1 MSQCTRAMQAA
12 QLDAALPQTQCTR
25 CGYPDCQSYAH
36 AIAFEQAPINQCPP
50 GGQEGV
56 RRLAEI
62 TGRPAWPLNA
72 AHGEESARAMA
83 IIDEQWCIG
92 CTLCLKA
99 CPVDAIIGAN
109 KRMHTVLE
117 SACTGCELCIP
128 VCPVE
133 CIRMQPITGQA
144 TGWAAWSPAQAE
156 QARVR
161 YRRHMQRQAGRATI
175 ATVGP
180 SSNTGS
186 LARHQAQHE
195 PAPGPEQPMALQHD
209 SSPLQATG
217 AAPTKTEKHQILA
230 AVLAKAQARRRA
242 Q

>member
-1 MSQCTRAMQAA
+1 MSQCTRTLQAE

-50 GGQEGV
+50 GGQAGV
-56 RRLAEI
+56 RKLAEI
-62 TGRPAWPLNA
+62 TGRPVWPLSA

-117 SACTGCELCIP
+117 SACTGCALCIP
-128 VCPVE
+128 VCPVD
-133 CIRMQPITGQA
+133 CIHMQPITGQA
-144 TGWAAWSPAQAE
+144 TGWAAWSPAQAA
-156 QARVR
+156 QARAR
-161 YRRHMQRQAGRATI
+161 YRRHMQRQAGRA
-175 ATVGP
+175 AAGP
-180 SSNTGS
+180 GN
-186 LARHQAQHE
+186 AAKPQAHHQAQQG
-195 PAPGPEQPMALQHD
+195 PAPGAKQAMASHA
-209 SSPLQATG
+209 SPLQAAG
-217 AAPTKTEKHQILA
+217 AAPTQAEKHQILA
-230 AVLAKAQARRRA
+230 AVLAKAQAKRRA

>member
-1 MSQCTRAMQAA
+1 MPQCTRAMQAE

-62 TGRPAWPLNA
+62 TGRPIRPLSA
-72 AHGEESARAMA
+72 AHGQETARAMA

-128 VCPVE
+128 VCPVD

-144 TGWAAWSPAQAE
+144 TGWAAWSAAQAA
-156 QARVR
+156 QARAR
-161 YRRHMQRQAGRATI
+161 YRRHTQRQAGRA
-175 ATVGP
+175 AQLP
-180 SSNTGS
+180 
-186 LARHQAQHE
+186 ARN
-195 PAPGPEQPMALQHD
+195 PAPGPAPAAGQPTALTA
-209 SSPLQATG
+209 SLPGSAPQAAD
-217 AAPTKTEKHQILA
+217 AAPMQADKRQILA
-230 AVLAKAQARRRA
+230 DVLAKAQARRRA